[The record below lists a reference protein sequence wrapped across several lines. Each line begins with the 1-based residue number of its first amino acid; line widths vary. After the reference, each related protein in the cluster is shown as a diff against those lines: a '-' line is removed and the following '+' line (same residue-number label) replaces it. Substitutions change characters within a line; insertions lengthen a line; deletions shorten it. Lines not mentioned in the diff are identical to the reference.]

1 MLVDIRRIFFYK
13 YIISVFVLV
22 FALKDIV
29 PGIKYKVFHTCV
41 LRGRNK
47 IYKKGQSIFVLL
59 LFPHCQL
66 QNDLL
71 QHVI

>member
-1 MLVDIRRIFFYK
+1 MLVGVRRIFFYK
-13 YIISVFVLV
+13 YVISVFVLV

-29 PGIKYKVFHTCV
+29 PGIKYKVFHMCV
-41 LRGRNK
+41 LRGRNNIHK
-47 IYKKGQSIFVLL
+47 MEQSIFILL
-59 LFPHCQL
+59 LLPRCQL